1 MNLCGAF
8 FRLHQLPPP
17 EWIII
22 FIFAIGFGNFL
33 DTKLT
38 KNRIWKQIFPPK
50 KTEPFRNGSKK
61 NSFYFFFQFIGFN
74 GGFTTQSIHN
84 ISWQTYRNVVHDL
97 FLFCQLCTAI
107 ARFVTC
113 HILSIGMHSFTILSP
128 IIISKWLGKCIKHKN
143 GVKAKRMANTQ
154 SEL

>member
-22 FIFAIGFGNFL
+22 FIFAIEFGNFL
-33 DTKLT
+33 DAKLT
-38 KNRIWKQIFPPK
+38 KNRIWEQIFPPK
-50 KTEPFRNGSKK
+50 KTEPPKWKQKK
-61 NSFYFFFQFIGFN
+61 LLLFLFFSSSVSMVG
-74 GGFTTQSIHN
+74 TAQSIHN

-143 GVKAKRMANTQ
+143 GVKAKRMANTP